1 MALFTYQILADF
13 LNRIEDHN
21 IVSQTFSDVLS
32 EDVVLHFGDSEY
44 IGKNAVIEFLEK
56 TSKAMASEYGF
67 DAVPVIICDT
77 EDASLNF
84 TKDGRYTALALYSK
98 LEEYISWFLIVRCDQ
113 KFLINRIYS
122 TRGQGYSIYKDYYV
136 KGNYDYPAQAT

>member
-67 DAVPVIICDT
+67 DADNLT
-77 EDASLNF
+77 
-84 TKDGRYTALALYSK
+84 TGG
-98 LEEYISWFLIVRCDQ
+98 SWYAPPFEMDVQLKI
-113 KFLINRIYS
+113 
-122 TRGQGYSIYKDYYV
+122 
-136 KGNYDYPAQAT
+136 